1 MTALLAGSD
10 CDPNRHPMRDTATF
24 WLLEHLAFTVPL
36 HMVDIDH
43 RARQPI
49 ANPGPHS
56 PRTYRERVERIGRDA
71 TGLSAKG
78 ERTITAMLATQGDT
92 LLGESAP
99 GRGAAL
105 AAGLTVALA
114 AAALTH
120 EGGATFHGL
129 HWCVQRPCTHRK
141 DASS

>member
-1 MTALLAGSD
+1 MTALLAGMD
-10 CDPNRHPMRDTATF
+10 CAPDRVAARDAAMR

-36 HMVDIDH
+36 HMADIDH

-49 ANPGPHS
+49 RHPGPLS
-56 PRTYRERVERIGRDA
+56 PRTYAKRVDRIGRDA

-105 AAGLTVALA
+105 ATGLAVALA

-120 EGGATFHGL
+120 EDGATFHHL
-129 HWCVQRPCTHRK
+129 HWCVQRPCAHREETP
-141 DASS
+141 